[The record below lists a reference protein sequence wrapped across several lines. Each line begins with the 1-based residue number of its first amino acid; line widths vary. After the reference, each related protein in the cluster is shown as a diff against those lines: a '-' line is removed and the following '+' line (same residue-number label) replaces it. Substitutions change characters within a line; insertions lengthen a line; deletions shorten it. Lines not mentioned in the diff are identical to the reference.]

1 MPLASRMRISLVPAP
16 TSSNGFQSVGSS
28 PAWTF
33 PNWKPASFRA
43 SLGNASKSS
52 EADPTQR
59 ICFSSSIQPACIKFY
74 TSLRVQ
80 VKVFGERVNDA
91 RRTMI
96 SRAWAALSTENAGL
110 APSNAEPGLLQPR
123 LNLGGQRLGLLALR
137 NRPEHFQRLFG
148 KQFETIGQI
157 HFRTGE
163 QLRFVRQAL
172 RGRQQEDVARRQ

>member
-59 ICFSSSIQPACIKFY
+59 ICFSSSIQPACIKYY
-74 TSLRVQ
+74 TRLRVQ
-80 VKVFGERVNDA
+80 VKLFGEQSEQRLVNDDCHRVGGRCQQRTPELE
-91 RRTMI
+91 RR
-96 SRAWAALSTENAGL
+96 
-110 APSNAEPGLLQPR
+110 
-123 LNLGGQRLGLLALR
+123 
-137 NRPEHFQRLFG
+137 
-148 KQFETIGQI
+148 
-157 HFRTGE
+157 
-163 QLRFVRQAL
+163 L
-172 RGRQQEDVARRQ
+172 RGGPRSGSPVWTRFELLRAN